1 MQGLPP
7 RWKHFK
13 DEIYT
18 KLRGPGRNMEILST
32 IEENGRH
39 EPIMWTVR
47 YGKGRVFV
55 DVLGHCG
62 NDPEMIYSILCTGFQ
77 VNLAAWCRMGL
88 PPERHPASTQGLPAG
103 GHLHPAAGVQG
114 SIPCL
119 LSPQSDIK
127 TKGGCVEINIVWIP
141 LLPGG
146 GVARSDGV
154 VGDYK
159 TLFPV
164 SYILPTTSPFGYS
177 SSQEEEN

>member
-88 PPERHPASTQGLPAG
+88 PPGASPSQHPRTSRWRTPTPCGRSSRLHSMLIKSTIRYQNQRRVCRNKYSMDSPPPRRRG
-103 GHLHPAAGVQG
+103 G
-114 SIPCL
+114 
-119 LSPQSDIK
+119 
-127 TKGGCVEINIVWIP
+127 TK
-141 LLPGG
+141 
-146 GVARSDGV
+146 
-154 VGDYK
+154 
-159 TLFPV
+159 
-164 SYILPTTSPFGYS
+164 
-177 SSQEEEN
+177 